1 MKPRGRRPIAED
13 ERAAVAVSFRV
24 TIKTYDRT
32 KQEADR
38 ERLPVAA
45 WVRRVVE
52 DAVKPKGG
60 SR

>member
-1 MKPRGRRPIAED
+1 VKPRGRRPIAED
-13 ERAAVAVSFRV
+13 ERAAVPVSFRV
-24 TIKTYDRT
+24 TVKVYDRAAA
-32 KQEADR
+32 EADR

-60 SR
+60 SK